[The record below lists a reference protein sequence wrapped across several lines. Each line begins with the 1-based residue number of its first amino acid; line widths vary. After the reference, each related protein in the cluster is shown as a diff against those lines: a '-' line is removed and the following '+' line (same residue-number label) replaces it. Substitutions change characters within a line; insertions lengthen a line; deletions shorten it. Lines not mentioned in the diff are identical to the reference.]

1 MENFGDQY
9 HDIRKARRMIDN
21 AREISGEVRAAFGAQ
36 ADVRF
41 ELGENDDHATI
52 VTAMLC
58 HALRSAGTAFAP

>member
-1 MENFGDQY
+1 
-9 HDIRKARRMIDN
+9 MIDN
-21 AREISGEVRAAFGAQ
+21 AREISGEVRAAFGTQ

-58 HALRSAGTAFAP
+58 QALRFVGAAFAP